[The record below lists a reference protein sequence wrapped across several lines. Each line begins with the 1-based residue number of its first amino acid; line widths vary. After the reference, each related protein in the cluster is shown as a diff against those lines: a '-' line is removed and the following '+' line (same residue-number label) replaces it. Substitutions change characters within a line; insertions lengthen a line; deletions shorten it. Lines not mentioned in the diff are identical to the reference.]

1 MTALVPVDVG
11 NYEESTGK
19 RLGGVTGKGFMPG
32 HAPSGGRPKGVDAF
46 RKRIL
51 RETKDCAEVVT
62 YLVETMRHSRS
73 ARERIDA
80 ATLLLAY
87 AYGKPVQ
94 PTDVTADLG
103 GAVTVRVVYEGA
115 QIDDEDG
122 DGRD

>member
-1 MTALVPVDVG
+1 MSAELVPVQ
-11 NYEESTGK
+11 NHEASTGK

-32 HAPSGGRPKGVDAF
+32 NRANPGGRPKGVDAF

-62 YLVETMRHSRS
+62 YLVEAMRHSRS
-73 ARERIDA
+73 SKERIDA

-94 PTDVTADLG
+94 PTDVTADIAGL
-103 GAVTVRVVYEGA
+103 VTVRVVYEGA